1 MKKHFKEYFMVTL
14 GNLILAIA
22 VASIIVPGKIL
33 SGGISGIAIALYP
46 IIKVPIEYM
55 IYFLQISLFILGA
68 LIFGRKFVAKTLY
81 STIIYTVFLAVIT
94 ENKWVIQIQNPII
107 ATIYGGLGIGI
118 GVGLAFREGA
128 STGGVD
134 ILALIGAKYTS
145 LPLSTWVLVIDSLT
159 VILGITTYGLEQ
171 ALIGIISVYT
181 STVAIDKILML
192 GTNESISLLIISDL
206 YEEVIKEIHTTFDR
220 GCTILNAVGAYSRQ
234 DKPVVM
240 VVLDK
245 KEYPLI
251 QKKLKEIDPNSFT
264 IVQETKEV
272 HGEGFLQEL
281 I

>member
-46 IIKVPIEYM
+46 IIKIPIEYM

>member
-46 IIKVPIEYM
+46 IIKIPIEYM
-55 IYFLQISLFILGA
+55 IYFLQISLFIVGA

-81 STIIYTVFLAVIT
+81 STIIYTVFLAIIT

-107 ATIYGGLGIGI
+107 ATVYGGLGIGI

-145 LPLSTWVLVIDSLT
+145 FPLSTWVLVIDSLT

-220 GCTILNAVGAYSRQ
+220 GCTILNAVGAYSKQ

>member
-55 IYFLQISLFILGA
+55 IYFLQISLFIVGA

-220 GCTILNAVGAYSRQ
+220 GCTILNAVGAYSKQ

>member
-1 MKKHFKEYFMVTL
+1 M
-14 GNLILAIA
+14 
-22 VASIIVPGKIL
+22 
-33 SGGISGIAIALYP
+33 
-46 IIKVPIEYM
+46 
-55 IYFLQISLFILGA
+55 
-68 LIFGRKFVAKTLY
+68 
-81 STIIYTVFLAVIT
+81 
-94 ENKWVIQIQNPII
+94 
-107 ATIYGGLGIGI
+107 
-118 GVGLAFREGA
+118 
-128 STGGVD
+128 
-134 ILALIGAKYTS
+134 
-145 LPLSTWVLVIDSLT
+145 
-159 VILGITTYGLEQ
+159 ILGITTYGLEQ

-220 GCTILNAVGAYSRQ
+220 GCTILNAVGAYSKQ